1 MYAPRTGDVSVQ
13 SDHCFHEHT
22 TQELFCSV
30 GILKKKNREL
40 LGLILLHCSR
50 HFIMIILFVG
60 MLEKAVFFSE
70 YNNVNITGETSKCSY
85 FSLN

>member
-1 MYAPRTGDVSVQ
+1 MNIRPKNYSSVQ
-13 SDHCFHEHT
+13 A
-22 TQELFCSV
+22 
-30 GILKKKNREL
+30 LKKKENREL

-70 YNNVNITGETSKCSY
+70 YNNINITGETSKCSY

>member
-22 TQELFCSV
+22 TQELFYCS
-30 GILKKKNREL
+30 GIEKKKNREL

-70 YNNVNITGETSKCSY
+70 YNNINITGETSKWSY